1 MGSPVM
7 EGLGWHVFVV
17 FFPFFVM
24 GYCIMLW
31 MDGGVVGWWGWM
43 DETVL
48 GNTVSLSRVGCR
60 GGQVPPA

>member
-17 FFPFFVM
+17 FFPFFVV

-31 MDGGVVGWWGWM
+31 MDGGVVGWWGGG
-43 DETVL
+43 V
-48 GNTVSLSRVGCR
+48 VGLD
-60 GGQVPPA
+60 G